1 MKITKQQLRKIIK
14 EETRNLANEAYGEAE
29 TYWVV
34 HHRTEE
40 DEDAEDPKRPY
51 LYWSN
56 DWGWGSFKGAAA
68 WSAAEKSEANLP
80 TEGEWEELP
89 ANYVDPQKM
98 VVAESKYKREGN
110 FNRTALR
117 EEKNKTKITKQQ
129 LRKIIKE
136 ELLKETQWG
145 GFTGGAAPLDPDPVD
160 RGPIP
165 SGQLN
170 QLFDLLVDMGKPVE
184 DILAMPEFVEAGI
197 TSLED
202 LRR

>member
-1 MKITKQQLRKIIK
+1 M
-14 EETRNLANEAYGEAE
+14 
-29 TYWVV
+29 
-34 HHRTEE
+34 
-40 DEDAEDPKRPY
+40 
-51 LYWSN
+51 
-56 DWGWGSFKGAAA
+56 
-68 WSAAEKSEANLP
+68 
-80 TEGEWEELP
+80 
-89 ANYVDPQKM
+89 
-98 VVAESKYKREGN
+98 
-110 FNRTALR
+110 
-117 EEKNKTKITKQQ
+117 KITKQQ